1 VQLEIHVFEAVSVWS
16 SRQLAHLMM
25 QCKYNWLL
33 FGSFS
38 VLIFICPCVDETKT
52 ILWNSVHMNN
62 NSRNYAHESTLNH
75 FSCDAGSK
83 RRSSYAPLK
92 NEDSGIMDDE
102 TNTEVCPIAHPYF
115 QTVFLIVLIFIFI
128 FLWSPGLS
136 YKPSSLPILLL
147 DGWALHYHPPCF
159 FHFSSNDY

>member
-1 VQLEIHVFEAVSVWS
+1 
-16 SRQLAHLMM
+16 
-25 QCKYNWLL
+25 
-33 FGSFS
+33 
-38 VLIFICPCVDETKT
+38 
-52 ILWNSVHMNN
+52 MNN

-102 TNTEVCPIAHPYF
+102 KNTEVCPIAHPYF

-159 FHFSSNDY
+159 LLLVQMTTIFSETLSALCKLDTIRKHLLRCCSVGISVHFYLTLLCI

>member
-33 FGSFS
+33 FGFFS

-115 QTVFLIVLIFIFI
+115 QTVFLIVLIFI
-128 FLWSPGLS
+128 LYGL
-136 YKPSSLPILLL
+136 LVCLQL
-147 DGWALHYHPPCF
+147 
-159 FHFSSNDY
+159 